1 MTDPRP
7 SPSASTIDAVLAALD
22 RLAGDLRRRAEE
34 AEGRAAAAEA
44 RAALERRAREA
55 EAEARHAAEARAAAA
70 EQKARDAILRSKA
83 VEAAARESVE
93 RLRRDLLDAIQE
105 AAAAAQ
111 AAQVDATIA
120 QTAAGFDRR
129 RHAERSE
136 DPHHLGQDQGLSH
149 IPRPLAGSSQPAP
162 RRWGKGSGYA
172 WIEEDPGPPWWRR
185 VLSRRRRY

>member
-1 MTDPRP
+1 M
-7 SPSASTIDAVLAALD
+7 LAALD

-105 AAAAAQ
+105 AVAAAAAQ
-111 AAQVDATIA
+111 AAQVDT
-120 QTAAGFDRR
+120 TAARFDR

-136 DPHHLGQDQGLSH
+136 DPHRLEQDQGLSH
-149 IPRPLAGSSQPAP
+149 IPHPVAGSSQPAP

-172 WIEEDPGPPWWRR
+172 WIEDDPGPPWWRR
-185 VLSRRRRY
+185 MLNWRRRY

>member
-1 MTDPRP
+1 M
-7 SPSASTIDAVLAALD
+7 LAALD

-34 AEGRAAAAEA
+34 AESRAAASEA
-44 RAALERRAREA
+44 HAALERRAREA

-105 AAAAAQ
+105 AVAVAVAAAQ
-111 AAQVDATIA
+111 AAQVDT
-120 QTAAGFDRR
+120 TAARFDR

-136 DPHHLGQDQGLSH
+136 DPHRLEQDQGLSH
-149 IPRPLAGSSQPAP
+149 IPHPVAGSSQPAP

-172 WIEEDPGPPWWRR
+172 WIEDDPGPPWWRR
-185 VLSRRRRY
+185 MLSQRRRY